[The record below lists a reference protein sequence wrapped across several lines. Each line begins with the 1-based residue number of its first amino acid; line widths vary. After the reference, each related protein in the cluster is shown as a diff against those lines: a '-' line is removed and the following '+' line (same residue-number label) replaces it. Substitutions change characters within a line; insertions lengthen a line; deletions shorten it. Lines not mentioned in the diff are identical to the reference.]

1 MHMAACTRT
10 STGSNK
16 PPSLCLLLLVHAL
29 LLAIASSPAGGLQ
42 VGFYQ
47 QTCPQAES
55 IVRNVTWAR
64 AAADP
69 SLAGKLLRLYFH
81 DCFPQGC
88 DASVLLDGRGTEK
101 AAPPNQSLGGLDVV
115 DAAKAALEAA
125 CPGTVSCADVV
136 ALATRDAVSFQFRR
150 SLWQVETGRRDNR
163 FSDEAHAT
171 DLPSPEFVFPLLR
184 DSFAKRGLGV
194 RDLVALS
201 GAHTLGHTDCQFV
214 SPRLYTFQ
222 GNGGVDPFIDP
233 SYARELM
240 RQCPATPPPSSSS
253 SSGKVA
259 LDPGS
264 EFTFDTSYYATIKAN
279 RGALHTDSVLLHD
292 DEAARLVDEMHDQG
306 KFLTAFA
313 ASIQKLGAFGVIT
326 GNKGEI
332 RRNCHVVN

>member
-1 MHMAACTRT
+1 MHMAAGTRT
-10 STGSNK
+10 AGSK

-29 LLAIASSPAGGLQ
+29 LLIASS
-42 VGFYQ
+42 
-47 QTCPQAES
+47 T
-55 IVRNVTWAR
+55 
-64 AAADP
+64 AAAG
-69 SLAGKLLRLYFH
+69 L
-81 DCFPQGC
+81 QGC

-101 AAPPNQSLGGLDVV
+101 AALPNQSLGGLDVV

-136 ALATRDAVSFQFRR
+136 ALAARDAVSFQFRR
-150 SLWQVETGRRDNR
+150 SLWQVETGRRDTR

-171 DLPSPEFVFPLLR
+171 DLPSFLFVFTQLR
-184 DSFAKRGLGV
+184 DSFAKRGLSV

-201 GAHTLGHTDCQFV
+201 GAHTLGQTDCQFV
-214 SPRLYTFQ
+214 SPRLYKFQ

-233 SYARELM
+233 GYARELM
-240 RQCPATPPPSSSS
+240 RQCPATPSSSS
-253 SSGKVA
+253 LGKVA

-264 EFTFDTSYYATIKAN
+264 EFRFDTSYYATVKAN
-279 RGALHTDSVLLHD
+279 RGALHTDAVLLHD

-313 ASIQKLGAFGVIT
+313 ASIQKLGAFGVIA
-326 GNKGEI
+326 GNQGEI

>member
-1 MHMAACTRT
+1 MAAG
-10 STGSNK
+10 TGCK

-29 LLAIASSPAGGLQ
+29 LLVASSTAAAGLQ
-42 VGFYQ
+42 VGFYRQ
-47 QTCPQAES
+47 NCPQAES
-55 IVRNVTWAR
+55 IVQNVTWAR

-69 SLAGKLLRLYFH
+69 SLAGKLLRLFFH

-101 AAPPNQSLGGLDVV
+101 AAPPNQLLGGLDVV

-136 ALATRDAVSFQFRR
+136 ALATRDAVSFQFGR
-150 SLWQVETGRRDNR
+150 SLWQVETGRRDTR

-184 DSFAKRGLGV
+184 DSFAKRGLDV

-201 GAHTLGHTDCQFV
+201 GAHTLGRTDCQFV

-233 SYARELM
+233 GYARELM
-240 RQCPATPPPSSSS
+240 RQCPATPS
-253 SSGKVA
+253 SSGKVV

-279 RGALHTDSVLLHD
+279 RGALLTDAVLMHD

-306 KFLTAFA
+306 KFITAFA

-326 GNKGEI
+326 GNQGEI
-332 RRNCHVVN
+332 RGNCHFVN

>member
-1 MHMAACTRT
+1 MHMAAGTRT
-10 STGSNK
+10 AGSK

-29 LLAIASSPAGGLQ
+29 LLVASSTAAAGLQ
-42 VGFYQ
+42 VGFYR

-55 IVRNVTWAR
+55 IVQNVTWAR

-115 DAAKAALEAA
+115 DAAKAALEVA

-136 ALATRDAVSFQFRR
+136 ALAARDAVSFQSRR
-150 SLWQVETGRRDNR
+150 SLWQVETGRRDTR

-171 DLPSPEFVFPLLR
+171 DLPSPEFVFKLLR
-184 DSFAKRGLGV
+184 DSFAKRGLSV

-201 GAHTLGHTDCQFV
+201 GAHTLGQTDCQFV

-233 SYARELM
+233 GYARELM
-240 RQCPATPPPSSSS
+240 RQCPATPSSSS
-253 SSGKVA
+253 LGKVA

-264 EFTFDTSYYATIKAN
+264 EFTFDTSYYATVKAN
-279 RGALHTDSVLLHD
+279 RGALLTDAVLLHD

-313 ASIQKLGAFGVIT
+313 ASIQKLGAFGVIA
-326 GNKGEI
+326 GNQGEI